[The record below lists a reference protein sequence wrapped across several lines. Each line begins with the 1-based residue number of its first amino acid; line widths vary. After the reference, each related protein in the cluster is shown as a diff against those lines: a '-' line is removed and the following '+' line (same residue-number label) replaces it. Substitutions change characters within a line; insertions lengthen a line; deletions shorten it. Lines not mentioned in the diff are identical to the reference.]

1 MPKGYRPYLPDQ
13 DLLLP
18 PSLREW
24 MAEEHLVYFVSD
36 VVDQLDLSAIHAV
49 YGEEKRGQPPY
60 DPRLMTK
67 LLVYGYCT
75 GVFSSRRIQKRL
87 QEDIPFKVLA
97 AGNEPDF
104 RTISDFRKIHVGTLQ
119 GLFEQVLEMA
129 LEVGAVKVGRVTL
142 DGTKVKANASK
153 HKAMSYGRM
162 KEKQEQLRDEVKQLL
177 EQAEAA
183 DEEED
188 RRHGSQRGDELPEEL
203 RRRETRLAKIKIAK
217 KVVEQRARE
226 KAAAEGKSAAEAK
239 RAKPDDKDQYN
250 FTDPESRIMKGAD
263 GFVQGYNAQASV
275 EPEMLLIVGQS
286 VTEAA
291 NDKQQLEPMV
301 EAIEQQSGQR
311 PKAVLADSGY
321 CSEENLAYLESAD
334 QPERKID
341 GFIATGK
348 QKHGEHRLPCKPGPL
363 PKGATKVDRM
373 KRKLQTKVG
382 KAVYAARKCVVEPV
396 FGQIKQARGF
406 RQFLLRGKDK
416 VKGEWALV
424 CLTHNILRLHAA
436 IQPAERHR
444 RMFSLK
450 IAAAEFP
457 GAIWLA
463 GTPRAGVSRRIRAT
477 QGFGSPAHRALFLGQ
492 APRCGRKSPVHSDPA
507 RSFKIRNHRAL
518 PARHRHGGAFDH
530 QSIGTPGP
538 ARHCSGCHF
547 LSPER

>member
-1 MPKGYRPYLPDQ
+1 MPKGYRSYLPEQ
-13 DLLLP
+13 ELLLP

-24 MAEEHLVYFVSD
+24 LPENHLVYFLSD

-49 YGEEKRGQPPY
+49 YEKEKRGQPPY

-87 QEDIPFKVLA
+87 REDIPFKVLA

-104 RTISDFRKIHVGTLQ
+104 RTISDFRKIHIATLE
-119 GLFEQVLEMA
+119 GLFEQVLAMA
-129 LEVGAVKVGRVTL
+129 LECGAIQLGRVSL
-142 DGTKVKANASK
+142 DGTKLKANASK

-162 KEKQEQLRDEVKQLL
+162 KEKHQQLKAEVKQLL
-177 EQAEAA
+177 DQAAAA
-183 DEEED
+183 DETED
-188 RRHGSQRGDELPEEL
+188 RQYGDQRGDELPEEL
-203 RRRETRLAKIKIAK
+203 RRRETRLAKIKEAK
-217 KVVEQRARE
+217 KVVERRARD
-226 KAAAEGKSAAEAK
+226 KAAEEGKSAEEAQ

-275 EPEMLLIVGQS
+275 EPEMLLIVGQW

-301 EAIEQQSGQR
+301 EAIEQPSGQR
-311 PKAVLADSGY
+311 PEEILADSGY

-348 QKHGEHRLPCKPGPL
+348 QKHGEHRLPCKRGPL

-406 RQFLLRGKDK
+406 RQFLLREKDK

-424 CLTHNILRLHAA
+424 CLTHNILRLHATM
-436 IQPAERHR
+436 QPR
-444 RMFSLK
+444 
-450 IAAAEFP
+450 
-457 GAIWLA
+457 
-463 GTPRAGVSRRIRAT
+463 
-477 QGFGSPAHRALFLGQ
+477 
-492 APRCGRKSPVHSDPA
+492 
-507 RSFKIRNHRAL
+507 
-518 PARHRHGGAFDH
+518 
-530 QSIGTPGP
+530 
-538 ARHCSGCHF
+538 
-547 LSPER
+547 